1 MNKEYVLVLIA
12 PKSTETLLQFFSN
25 SVSKTIASKLV
36 DDLIYR
42 TVEHVIYLYT
52 EEMETGTK
60 IRWIDESLIEEALS
74 FSLFNYNLIE
84 RDPRYDSELRGL
96 KHTYAYLAQD
106 IFEIITSQIAQ
117 GLIIP
122 NQSYVNYLRRDSGL
136 LYIEV
141 RPWR

>member
-1 MNKEYVLVLIA
+1 MNKEYVLVIIA
-12 PKSTETLLQFFSN
+12 PKSTETLLRFFSN

-42 TVEHVIYLYT
+42 TVEHVAYLYT

-60 IRWIDESLIEEALS
+60 IRWVDESFIEEALS

-96 KHTYAYLAQD
+96 KSTYASLAQD

-141 RPWR
+141 RSWR